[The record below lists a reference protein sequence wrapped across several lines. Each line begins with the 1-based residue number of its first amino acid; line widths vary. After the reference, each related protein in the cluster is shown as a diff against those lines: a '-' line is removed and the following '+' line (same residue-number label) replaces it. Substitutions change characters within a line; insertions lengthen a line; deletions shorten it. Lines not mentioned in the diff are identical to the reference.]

1 MYIYPESLFNT
12 LYIEIKNSFG
22 KCPSD
27 KINVTNMHS
36 IFCKIKLITVLLLI
50 CDYYRS

>member
-12 LYIEIKNSFG
+12 LYIELKNSFG

-36 IFCKIKLITVLLLI
+36 FFLQDQTHYSLIFNL
-50 CDYYRS
+50 